1 MRHLLSTGL
10 VILVSAAPALAQQ
23 STDTIP
29 KELVTL
35 LLRGPGSMG
44 GEFDIRLGAPADFP
58 KELLPDGATAAVST
72 VSERGVTVVAEA
84 PALGDDTSAYRKKVE
99 AAGWVNHGPMS
110 MFGLMSN
117 ASQPPLMFCQG
128 PRYAT
133 VYLSEREKGG
143 RYARITLTSDPRR
156 GTCRAAPSY
165 AGPSFFADITLPRLM
180 PPAGSRAAGSGSSS
194 SSDHFDQHL
203 RLQTELPM
211 KDVVAHYVDLL
222 KKDGWKLEGRG
233 DAGDTSMARLQK
245 LSDLKD
251 PIVANLLVNKMPN
264 GDLDVSFRLLR
275 VDPNRRLMPAGGTIQ
290 GGIRIGGGVCCRP

>member
-1 MRHLLSTGL
+1 MRLAFSTCL
-10 VILVSAAPALAQQ
+10 VILLSAAPGFAQQ

-44 GEFDIRLGAPADFP
+44 GEFDIRMGAPADFP
-58 KELLPDGATAAVST
+58 NELLPDGATAAVST
-72 VSERGVTVVAEA
+72 VSDRGVTVVAEA
-84 PALGDDTSAYRKKVE
+84 PALGDDTSAYRRKLE
-99 AAGWVNHGPMS
+99 AAGWVNNGPMS
-110 MFGLMSN
+110 MLGLMSS

-128 PRYAT
+128 SRYASI
-133 VYLSEREKGG
+133 YLSEREKGG
-143 RYARITLTSDPRR
+143 RYARITLTTDPRR
-156 GTCRAAPSY
+156 GTCRGAPSY

-203 RLQTELPM
+203 RLQTELST
-211 KDVVAHYVDLL
+211 KDVVEHYVELL
-222 KKDGWKLEGRG
+222 KKDGWQLEGRG
-233 DAGDTSMARLQK
+233 SAGDTSVARLQK
-245 LSDLKD
+245 MSELKD

-275 VDPNRRLMPAGGTIQ
+275 VDPNRRFMPSGAGIRGGVTIGGT
-290 GGIRIGGGVCCRP
+290 CCRP

>member
-1 MRHLLSTGL
+1 MRHVLSICLAALL
-10 VILVSAAPALAQQ
+10 SAAPALAQQ

-44 GEFDIRLGAPADFP
+44 GEFDIRIGAPADFP
-58 KELLPDGATAAVST
+58 NELLPDGATAAVST

-84 PALGDDTSAYRKKVE
+84 PALGDDTSAYRRKLE
-99 AAGWVNHGPMS
+99 AAGWVNNGPMS
-110 MFGLMSN
+110 MLGLMSS

-128 PRYAT
+128 SRYAS

-156 GTCRAAPSY
+156 GTCRAAPAY
-165 AGPSFFADITLPRLM
+165 MGPSFFADLTLPRLM
-180 PPAGSRAAGSGSSS
+180 PPPGSRSACTGSSS

-203 RLQTELPM
+203 RLQTDLST
-211 KDVVAHYVDLL
+211 KDVVEHYVELL

-233 DAGDTSMARLQK
+233 NAGDTSVARLEK

-275 VDPNRRLMPAGGTIQ
+275 VDPNRRLMPSAGGIQ
-290 GGIRIGGGVCCRP
+290 GGIRIGGGTCCRP